1 MRAISSFN
9 REAGTSTFWWRA
21 WSALRTR
28 VNISATGSVNL
39 IVCFSSIRPFA
50 PRPAENLRRLVLQ
63 SFVVSSRLLAC
74 QLAVANDQRPAANN
88 ALPRR
93 LGNPWNLTAQRE
105 LPEAQP
111 ADTEL
116 AQIGARASA
125 KLAAVVLARGELRLS
140 CVLDSFC
147 CSSHSILVRL

>member
-39 IVCFSSIRPFA
+39 IVCFSSIHPFA

-63 SFVVSSRLLAC
+63 SFVINSRPLAC
-74 QLAVANDQRPAANN
+74 QRAVANDQRPAANN

-93 LGNPWNLTAQRE
+93 LRNPWNLTAQRK
-105 LPEAQP
+105 LPEAQA
-111 ADTEL
+111 ADSKL
-116 AQIGARASA
+116 AQVSARASA
-125 KLAAVVLARGELRLS
+125 KLAAVVLARGKLGLS
-140 CVLDSFC
+140 CVLNSF
-147 CSSHSILVRL
+147 